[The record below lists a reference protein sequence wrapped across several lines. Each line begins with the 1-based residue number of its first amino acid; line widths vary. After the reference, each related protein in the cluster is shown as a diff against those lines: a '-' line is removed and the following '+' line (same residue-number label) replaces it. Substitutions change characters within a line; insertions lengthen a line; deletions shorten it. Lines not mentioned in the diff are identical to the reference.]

1 MEDPRSTLMQA
12 RPMNPAPYPLTHQ
25 QGPMP
30 PEGDGT
36 GGVIPYKNV
45 PALIGYYLGVFS
57 ILPLF
62 PIGIAAL
69 VLGILGLRKRR
80 RHPEVKGAVHA
91 WIGIVG
97 GGLFGGIWL
106 VLTSMLVLSAAS

>member
-1 MEDPRSTLMQA
+1 MNMQPSPVA
-12 RPMNPAPYPLTHQ
+12 QPQYVQNNVPS
-25 QGPMP
+25 QG
-30 PEGDGT
+30 DAT

-69 VLGILGLRKRR
+69 ILGIAGLKKRR
-80 RHPEVKGAVHA
+80 EQPEVKGAVHA
-91 WIGIVG
+91 WIGIIAG
-97 GGLFGGIWL
+97 GAFGLLWL
-106 VLTSMLVLSAAS
+106 VLTVAMVVGAAS